1 MEILN
6 ADIWGELE
14 ELLPPSDILCG
25 PDTACDLLDTSA
37 WTSDLSWL
45 FADDADV
52 GDDDQLLDDGA
63 ISDLFSSLHSVSCDK
78 PVTNTRAVLQDHSY
92 SAPRLQSTETHQ
104 DQGKDRVNKEGKLT
118 NTSKNSLKLQKK
130 TQKVDLFR
138 YICVYLGCRRY

>member
-52 GDDDQLLDDGA
+52 GDDGQLLDDGA
-63 ISDLFSSLHSVSCDK
+63 ISDLFSCLHSVSCDN

-92 SAPRLQSTETHQ
+92 SAPRLQSTEKHQ
-104 DQGKDRVNKEGKLT
+104 DQVEDRVNDGGKLT
-118 NTSKNSLKLQKK
+118 NTSRNSFKLQNKN
-130 TQKVDLFR
+130 QKVDIIR
-138 YICVYLGCRRY
+138 YLYLYFIC

>member
-6 ADIWGELE
+6 ADIWGEFE
-14 ELLPPSDILCG
+14 DLLPPSDILSG
-25 PDTACDLLDTSA
+25 AGDHLDTSA

-45 FADDADV
+45 FADDVDA

-63 ISDLFSSLHSVSCDK
+63 ISDLFSCLPSVSCDK

-104 DQGKDRVNKEGKLT
+104 DQVEDRVNEERKLT
-118 NTSKNSLKLQKK
+118 NTSNSLKLQKK
-130 TQKVDLFR
+130 NQKVN
-138 YICVYLGCRRY
+138 I

>member
-6 ADIWGELE
+6 ADIWGEFE
-14 ELLPPSDILCG
+14 DLLPPSDILSG
-25 PDTACDLLDTSA
+25 AGAGDLLDTSA

-63 ISDLFSSLHSVSCDK
+63 ISDLFSCLHSVSCDN

-104 DQGKDRVNKEGKLT
+104 DQGEDRVNKEGKLT

>member
-6 ADIWGELE
+6 ADIWGEFE
-14 ELLPPSDILCG
+14 DLLPPSDILSG
-25 PDTACDLLDTSA
+25 GGAGDLLDTSA

-63 ISDLFSSLHSVSCDK
+63 ISDLFSCLHSVSCDN

-104 DQGKDRVNKEGKLT
+104 DQGEDRVYDGGKLT
-118 NTSKNSLKLQKK
+118 NTSNSLKLLKK
-130 TQKVDLFR
+130 NQKVDILDIYLYF
-138 YICVYLGCRRY
+138 IC

>member
-6 ADIWGELE
+6 ADIWGEFE
-14 ELLPPSDILCG
+14 DLLPPSDILSG
-25 PDTACDLLDTSA
+25 AGAGDLLDTSA

-63 ISDLFSSLHSVSCDK
+63 FSDLFSCLHSVSCDK

-104 DQGKDRVNKEGKLT
+104 DQGEDRDNEEGKLT
-118 NTSKNSLKLQKK
+118 NTSNSLKLLKK
-130 TQKVDLFR
+130 NQKVDILDIYLYF
-138 YICVYLGCRRY
+138 IC

>member
-6 ADIWGELE
+6 ADIWGEFE
-14 ELLPPSDILCG
+14 DLLPPSDILSG
-25 PDTACDLLDTSA
+25 AGGGDLLDTSA

-52 GDDDQLLDDGA
+52 GDDGDGQLLDDGA
-63 ISDLFSSLHSVSCDK
+63 ISDLFSCLHSVSCDK

-104 DQGKDRVNKEGKLT
+104 DQGEDRDNEEGKLT
-118 NTSKNSLKLQKK
+118 NTSNSLKLLKK
-130 TQKVDLFR
+130 NQKVDILDIYLYF
-138 YICVYLGCRRY
+138 IC

>member
-6 ADIWGELE
+6 ADIWGEFE
-14 ELLPPSDILCG
+14 DLLPPSDILSG
-25 PDTACDLLDTSA
+25 AGGGDLLDTSA

-52 GDDDQLLDDGA
+52 GDDGDGQLLDDGA
-63 ISDLFSSLHSVSCDK
+63 ISDLFSCLQSCDN

-104 DQGKDRVNKEGKLT
+104 DQGEDRDNEEGKLT
-118 NTSKNSLKLQKK
+118 NTSNSLKLLKK
-130 TQKVDLFR
+130 NQKVDILDIYLYF
-138 YICVYLGCRRY
+138 IC

>member
-6 ADIWGELE
+6 EDIWGEFE
-14 ELLPPSDILCG
+14 DLLPPSDILSG
-25 PDTACDLLDTSA
+25 AGGGDLLDTSA

-63 ISDLFSSLHSVSCDK
+63 ISDLFSCLHSVSCDK

>member
-6 ADIWGELE
+6 ADIWGEFE
-14 ELLPPSDILCG
+14 DLLPSDILSG
-25 PDTACDLLDTSA
+25 AGDLLDTSA

-63 ISDLFSSLHSVSCDK
+63 ISDLFSCLHSVSCDK

-104 DQGKDRVNKEGKLT
+104 GQGEDRINKEGKLT

>member
-6 ADIWGELE
+6 ADIWGEFE
-14 ELLPPSDILCG
+14 DLLPPSDILCG
-25 PDTACDLLDTSA
+25 PDTACDLLNTSA

-45 FADDADV
+45 FADDVDA

-63 ISDLFSSLHSVSCDK
+63 ISDLFSCLQGCDK

-104 DQGKDRVNKEGKLT
+104 DQVEDRVNEERKLT
-118 NTSKNSLKLQKK
+118 NTSNSLKLQKK
-130 TQKVDLFR
+130 NQKVN
-138 YICVYLGCRRY
+138 I

>member
-6 ADIWGELE
+6 ADIWGEFE
-14 ELLPPSDILCG
+14 DLLPPSDILSG
-25 PDTACDLLDTSA
+25 AGDLLDTSA

-45 FADDADV
+45 FADDVDA

-63 ISDLFSSLHSVSCDK
+63 ISDLFSCLQSCDK

-104 DQGKDRVNKEGKLT
+104 DQVEDRVNDGGKLT
-118 NTSKNSLKLQKK
+118 NTSRNSFKLQNKN
-130 TQKVDLFR
+130 QKVDILDIYLYF
-138 YICVYLGCRRY
+138 IC

>member
-6 ADIWGELE
+6 ADIWGEFDD
-14 ELLPPSDILCG
+14 LLPPSDILSG
-25 PDTACDLLDTSA
+25 AGAGDLLDTSA

-52 GDDDQLLDDGA
+52 GDDGQLLDDGA
-63 ISDLFSSLHSVSCDK
+63 FSDLFSCLQSCDN

-104 DQGKDRVNKEGKLT
+104 DQGEDRVNKEGKLT

>member
-45 FADDADV
+45 FVDDADV

-63 ISDLFSSLHSVSCDK
+63 ISDLFSCLQSCDN

-104 DQGKDRVNKEGKLT
+104 DQGEDRDNEEGKLT
-118 NTSKNSLKLQKK
+118 NTSNSLKLLKK
-130 TQKVDLFR
+130 NQKVDILDIYLYF
-138 YICVYLGCRRY
+138 IC

>member
-63 ISDLFSSLHSVSCDK
+63 ISDLFSCLHSVSCDN

-92 SAPRLQSTETHQ
+92 SAPRLQSTEKHQ
-104 DQGKDRVNKEGKLT
+104 DQVEDRVNDGGKLT
-118 NTSKNSLKLQKK
+118 NTSRNSFKLQNKN
-130 TQKVDLFR
+130 QKVDIIR
-138 YICVYLGCRRY
+138 YLYLYFIC